1 MADVAEV
8 VVRATPEGMDK
19 VNEDIQQM
27 EEGLA
32 DSTDEMDGSAEAMA
46 ALSQK
51 FKGAMATTVAA
62 LAVGMGGILSQVPV
76 MQELADS
83 IGAVIDSIALKLDEK
98 LRPTISD
105 VTDEVYDFADA
116 IAESDSNL
124 EILLAGIET
133 VFEIEDIIIEAG
145 VDFVLDF
152 SQDDIDPVES
162 VSKVIA
168 TWFEIKTDDVDLP
181 VDTLA
186 KGIELWIE
194 DSLDRARELLSLS
207 TVDDVIDDIGGKF
220 DSMVDDAIDWGEGLF
235 DSFEQGLRNK
245 KDSAVDF
252 VEGIVE
258 DIRGYLP
265 GSNAETGPLSDL
277 KASGAA
283 LPTTFAQGIT
293 GASQASERATENA
306 LNGPDNFIGSVGGGG
321 GNIYLDGSRIDDN
334 QGRFRKD
341 ALSRRG
347 G

>member
-1 MADVAEV
+1 
-8 VVRATPEGMDK
+8 MDE
-19 VNEDIQQM
+19 VNEDLQQM

-32 DSTDEMDGSAEAMA
+32 ESTDEMDGSAEAMA

-51 FKGAMATTVAA
+51 FKGAMAATVAS
-62 LAVGMGGILSQVPV
+62 LAVGVGGILSQVPV
-76 MQELADS
+76 MKELADA
-83 IGAVIDSIALKLDEK
+83 IGSVIDSVALKLDEK

-105 VTDEVYDFADA
+105 VTDEVYDFSDA

-124 EILLAGIET
+124 EVLLEGIET
-133 VFEIEDIIIEAG
+133 TFQIEDIIIEAG

-152 SQDDIDPVES
+152 SKDDIDPVKS

-168 TWFEIKTDDVDLP
+168 TWFEIKTDNVDFP
-181 VDTLA
+181 VDTFA

-194 DSLDRARELLSLS
+194 DSLDRAKELFSLS
-207 TVDDVIDDIGGKF
+207 TVDDVVDDIEGKF
-220 DSMVDDAIDWGEGLF
+220 DGMVNDAVDWGEGLI

-252 VEGIVE
+252 VEGIVD

-283 LPTTFAQGIT
+283 LPTTFAEGIT
-293 GASQASERATENA
+293 GASQVSERATENA
-306 LNGPDNFIGSVGGGG
+306 LNGPNDFIGSVGNGR
-321 GNIYLDGSRIDDN
+321 GNIYLDGTRVDDN
-334 QGRFRKD
+334 QGRYRKD
-341 ALSRRG
+341 ALARRG

>member
-8 VVRATPEGMDK
+8 VVRATPEGMDE

-27 EEGLA
+27 EQGLA

-62 LAVGMGGILSQVPV
+62 LAVGVGGILSQVPV

-83 IGAVIDSIALKLDEK
+83 IGSVIDSIALKLDEK

-105 VTDEVYDFADA
+105 VTDEVYDFSDA

-124 EILLAGIET
+124 EILLEGIKT
-133 VFEIEDIIIEAG
+133 TFQIEDIIIEAG

-152 SQDDIDPVES
+152 SQDDIDPVKS

-168 TWFEIKTDDVDLP
+168 TWFEIKTDNVDFP
-181 VDTLA
+181 VDTFA

-194 DSLDRARELLSLS
+194 DSLDRAKELFSLS
-207 TVDDVIDDIGGKF
+207 TVDDVVDDIESKF
-220 DSMVDDAIDWGEGLF
+220 DGMVNDAVDWGEGLI

-252 VEGIVE
+252 VEGIVD

-283 LPTTFAQGIT
+283 LPTTFAEGIT
-293 GASQASERATENA
+293 GNAQVSERATENA
-306 LNGPDNFIGSVGGGG
+306 LNEPNNFIGSVGGGATKVF
-321 GNIYLDGSRIDDN
+321 LDGSRVDE
-334 QGRFRKD
+334 QTGRYRKD
-341 ALSRRG
+341 SLTRRG
-347 G
+347 A